1 MVFVNEVLAVFM
13 IKLIMCCM
21 AMRKLKEIIWVAE
34 TGCYMS
40 ETIYL
45 GDII

>member
-1 MVFVNEVLAVFM
+1 MVFVNEVLTVFM

-21 AMRKLKEIIWVAE
+21 AMRKLKEIIWVGE
-34 TGCYMS
+34 TACYIS

-45 GDII
+45 EDII